1 MNLSKS
7 LCACLRTSC
16 VFSALAKWLP
26 HNWTYHTV
34 SPVEKQNLV
43 VWVSLYKKQAY
54 ARCSFNV
61 CLIVVAALCVCQSTV
76 WQPSMSQVIQLL
88 RLQETSYMVK
98 ADRLKRLMFRLHDF
112 QYAAMDD
119 DQQQEQ
125 QEEYSRS
132 EESWLAVSSGSSN
145 GI

>member
-1 MNLSKS
+1 
-7 LCACLRTSC
+7 
-16 VFSALAKWLP
+16 VFHIGKILG
-26 HNWTYHTV
+26 
-34 SPVEKQNLV
+34 
-43 VWVSLYKKQAY
+43 WV
-54 ARCSFNV
+54 FE
-61 CLIVVAALCVCQSTV
+61 
-76 WQPSMSQVIQLL
+76 QVIQLL

-98 ADRLKRLMFRLHDF
+98 ADHLKRLMSRLHDF

-119 DQQQEQ
+119 DHQQEQ

>member
-1 MNLSKS
+1 MIKS
-7 LCACLRTSC
+7 LETVCYFVS
-16 VFSALAKWLP
+16 VFHIGKILG
-26 HNWTYHTV
+26 
-34 SPVEKQNLV
+34 
-43 VWVSLYKKQAY
+43 WV
-54 ARCSFNV
+54 FE
-61 CLIVVAALCVCQSTV
+61 
-76 WQPSMSQVIQLL
+76 QVIQLL

-98 ADRLKRLMFRLHDF
+98 ADRLKRLMSRLHDF

-119 DQQQEQ
+119 DHQQEQ

>member
-1 MNLSKS
+1 MIKS
-7 LCACLRTSC
+7 LETVCYFVSMFHLGKILGW
-16 VFSALAKWLP
+16 VF
-26 HNWTYHTV
+26 
-34 SPVEKQNLV
+34 E
-43 VWVSLYKKQAY
+43 
-54 ARCSFNV
+54 R
-61 CLIVVAALCVCQSTV
+61 
-76 WQPSMSQVIQLL
+76 VIQLL

-119 DQQQEQ
+119 DHQQEQ